1 MDINR
6 KQFSKRL
13 AVLLLAVVM
22 LLGVFPLTVF
32 ATEESEEMNVS
43 EEWLPC
49 EEEVPIEDTATFSEE
64 EGQKDGGVGY
74 IDPPKDN
81 MALPTNDE
89 NDYLKLHKTV
99 SYKGGTDYLLTLE
112 AYLVGELREVKQPLD
127 ICLTIDLTGSMH
139 QSMVAANSYVR
150 MYNYSTTRDPDGS
163 ANPRAYV
170 NYSAATGG
178 PYAVLRKY
186 SKDSN
191 GKWTYKDTNMA
202 PNNTYAVKSGNTWIP
217 VTVKNGTW
225 TDSSGKTYSAKT
237 HPGSGGTQIYTKGK
251 VTQMDAM
258 VNAIVNFIEAIEA
271 DAKKNNLNHRI
282 AMVSFQEFEFAGYP
296 FFTGVWNGSTMYGYI
311 GGTDDAGRKITKVT
325 TTNYQNAFKSV
336 NGNKASFF
344 ETLGTMMQ
352 APYYS
357 RGTFPLSGIQMT
369 NNVFSNGSKNNNPKI
384 NVFFS
389 DGEPNRGTDDN
400 YYWDKDIYGR
410 GSLEAIKTT
419 KKTAQ
424 VFAVGIFSGAN
435 DQSLGA
441 ATPTTGASYANY
453 FLQRIS
459 SNYSGSG
466 NPDVKKGY
474 YVAATDSDKLV
485 TAFQKVLNRI
495 VSSGGAKLELT
506 GGSKLKD
513 VISDNFKLPDNITTS
528 DIKVYTADYTTSG
541 SFAARQAFTG
551 ATVSIGADKK
561 TIEVTNFN
569 YGANWVGNV
578 LDHTNTVI
586 RVNGKKIIVEIPIVA
601 VKQGNGLVTNA
612 TSSSVTEGSFTDSF
626 AVPKADIP
634 ISVRFKK
641 TAFNTTDKS
650 RDFKIQVQYTTFMQ
664 SGSDVDYDYNNNNG
678 SNGNHLS
685 GKTRTETKEFTFN
698 SATGITIPNLY
709 YGSVLK
715 FKELVDDAY
724 QQVITYT
731 TGDGTTGTLTPDAD
745 GYYSIPVNSDVNID
759 VQNINKRVVIPV
771 GKNYVGLPG
780 TGTAGTFRFKVEVQT
795 EKGWV
800 TLNTSA
806 YPRLYADPTVT
817 VAPGGSTSVDADIR
831 FAPGDTTKKTLRFT
845 EIKADGVLCDE
856 AAFLVDVSF
865 DANGEPKL
873 LTHGTNNSFM
883 VSTVR
888 FENTQLLPLEL
899 KKVISG
905 NAADPNRVFSFKVNV
920 TLANGKPGNYIVAD
934 LLGDASEDNGTFYLT
949 NNSVAKVMIPY
960 GATVSVEEQNSDPYT
975 TVITVNGKQEGNHNG
990 SPTRKTN
997 LKVTGTSNSIVYENR
1012 YQILIDTG
1020 VVLESLPYI
1029 LILAAVAV
1037 GAILFLRKRKDQDD

>member
-1 MDINR
+1 MGGD
-6 KQFSKRL
+6 
-13 AVLLLAVVM
+13 
-22 LLGVFPLTVF
+22 TVILPYNICNVYRN
-32 ATEESEEMNVS
+32 SEEK
-43 EEWLPC
+43 
-49 EEEVPIEDTATFSEE
+49 
-64 EGQKDGGVGY
+64 G
-74 IDPPKDN
+74 IDIV
-81 MALPTNDE
+81 L
-89 NDYLKLHKTV
+89 
-99 SYKGGTDYLLTLE
+99 
-112 AYLVGELREVKQPLD
+112 
-127 ICLTIDLTGSMH
+127 
-139 QSMVAANSYVR
+139 YVR

-163 ANPRAYV
+163 ANPRAFV

-225 TDSSGKTYSAKT
+225 TDSSGKT
-237 HPGSGGTQIYTKGK
+237 
-251 VTQMDAM
+251 
-258 VNAIVNFIEAIEA
+258 
-271 DAKKNNLNHRI
+271 
-282 AMVSFQEFEFAGYP
+282 
-296 FFTGVWNGSTMYGYI
+296 
-311 GGTDDAGRKITKVT
+311 
-325 TTNYQNAFKSV
+325 
-336 NGNKASFF
+336 
-344 ETLGTMMQ
+344 
-352 APYYS
+352 
-357 RGTFPLSGIQMT
+357 
-369 NNVFSNGSKNNNPKI
+369 
-384 NVFFS
+384 
-389 DGEPNRGTDDN
+389 
-400 YYWDKDIYGR
+400 
-410 GSLEAIKTT
+410 
-419 KKTAQ
+419 
-424 VFAVGIFSGAN
+424 
-435 DQSLGA
+435 
-441 ATPTTGASYANY
+441 
-453 FLQRIS
+453 
-459 SNYSGSG
+459 
-466 NPDVKKGY
+466 
-474 YVAATDSDKLV
+474 
-485 TAFQKVLNRI
+485 
-495 VSSGGAKLELT
+495 
-506 GGSKLKD
+506 
-513 VISDNFKLPDNITTS
+513 
-528 DIKVYTADYTTSG
+528 
-541 SFAARQAFTG
+541 
-551 ATVSIGADKK
+551 
-561 TIEVTNFN
+561 
-569 YGANWVGNV
+569 
-578 LDHTNTVI
+578 
-586 RVNGKKIIVEIPIVA
+586 
-601 VKQGNGLVTNA
+601 
-612 TSSSVTEGSFTDSF
+612 
-626 AVPKADIP
+626 
-634 ISVRFKK
+634 
-641 TAFNTTDKS
+641 
-650 RDFKIQVQYTTFMQ
+650 
-664 SGSDVDYDYNNNNG
+664 
-678 SNGNHLS
+678 
-685 GKTRTETKEFTFN
+685 RTETKEFTFN

-715 FKELVDDAY
+715 FKELVDDSY

-745 GYYSIPVNSDVNID
+745 GYYSVTANSDVNID

-905 NAADPNRVFSFKVNV
+905 NAADPNRVFSFRVNV
-920 TLANGKPGNYIVAD
+920 TLANGKAGNYIVTD
-934 LLGDASEDNGTFYLT
+934 LLGNATEDNGTFYLT